1 MIGGLVIELQLTSPS
16 PDEPFVKFGFDA
28 GIVKRQAEFVA
39 LGFIIAGTVNP
50 FVYGEVIN
58 ITDSSVC
65 GIAEDTDVNDSKEDD
80 AVALDFS
87 ISLDGSKRSA
97 FPFGP
102 FINNS

>member
-1 MIGGLVIELQLTSPS
+1 MAKT
-16 PDEPFVKFGFDA
+16 
-28 GIVKRQAEFVA
+28 QAEFVA

-65 GIAEDTDVNDSKEDD
+65 GIAEDTDVNDSNDEDE

>member
-1 MIGGLVIELQLTSPS
+1 MELQLTSPS

-65 GIAEDTDVNDSKEDD
+65 GIAEDTDVNDSNDEDE

-87 ISLDGSKRSA
+87 TSLEGSKRSA